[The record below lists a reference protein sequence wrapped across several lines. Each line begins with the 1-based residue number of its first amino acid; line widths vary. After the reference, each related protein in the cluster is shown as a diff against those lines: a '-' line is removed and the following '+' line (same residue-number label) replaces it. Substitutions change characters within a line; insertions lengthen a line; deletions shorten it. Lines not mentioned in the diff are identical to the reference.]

1 MMILVSSTFLLLLQ
15 PTKIISSPLSF
26 LHQQKV
32 YAVKKSITINKQL
45 LRQDANKVHQQ
56 LVKSYFIFPSLKAFF
71 GPAAVVN
78 ATKQADAAMLSGK
91 WTIQQSRAIANE
103 FSSLTKKE
111 NKPSPQMKS
120 TRDYYVPISDGK
132 ERILLRLYDPGVKQ
146 KPSPLLIYVHGGGWI
161 VGNIDIFD
169 DSIRRLANS
178 SGLMVAA
185 MNYRLAPEHPF
196 PAGLDDVVS
205 TIRWIASNGQ
215 KIGIDTKKM
224 ALGGDSAGA
233 NLALSSALTLRDSNN
248 NKEHNLFR
256 VLYLMYGPYSP
267 NLLNSTSMKKF
278 GGGDFGLTYGQMK
291 YAMSQTFQNA
301 SDYKNPL
308 AFPLLD
314 KNLTGLS
321 PVYIAAMA
329 LDPLKDDSIQLASRF
344 QQSGQEYYMA
354 IWPGVAHGAL
364 SLIPVTSEIQKYLD
378 AMTIYLKGVLT
389 QS

>member
-1 MMILVSSTFLLLLQ
+1 
-15 PTKIISSPLSF
+15 
-26 LHQQKV
+26 
-32 YAVKKSITINKQL
+32 
-45 LRQDANKVHQQ
+45 
-56 LVKSYFIFPSLKAFF
+56 
-71 GPAAVVN
+71 
-78 ATKQADAAMLSGK
+78 
-91 WTIQQSRAIANE
+91 
-103 FSSLTKKE
+103 
-111 NKPSPQMKS
+111 
-120 TRDYYVPISDGK
+120 
-132 ERILLRLYDPGVKQ
+132 
-146 KPSPLLIYVHGGGWI
+146 
-161 VGNIDIFD
+161 
-169 DSIRRLANS
+169 
-178 SGLMVAA
+178 
-185 MNYRLAPEHPF
+185 
-196 PAGLDDVVS
+196 
-205 TIRWIASNGQ
+205 
-215 KIGIDTKKM
+215 M

-256 VLYLMYGPYSP
+256 VLYPDL
-267 NLLNSTSMKKF
+267 
-278 GGGDFGLTYGQMK
+278 GLTYGQMK

-329 LDPLKDDSIQLASRF
+329 LDPLKDDNIQLASRF

>member
-1 MMILVSSTFLLLLQ
+1 
-15 PTKIISSPLSF
+15 
-26 LHQQKV
+26 
-32 YAVKKSITINKQL
+32 
-45 LRQDANKVHQQ
+45 
-56 LVKSYFIFPSLKAFF
+56 
-71 GPAAVVN
+71 
-78 ATKQADAAMLSGK
+78 
-91 WTIQQSRAIANE
+91 
-103 FSSLTKKE
+103 
-111 NKPSPQMKS
+111 
-120 TRDYYVPISDGK
+120 
-132 ERILLRLYDPGVKQ
+132 
-146 KPSPLLIYVHGGGWI
+146 
-161 VGNIDIFD
+161 
-169 DSIRRLANS
+169 
-178 SGLMVAA
+178 
-185 MNYRLAPEHPF
+185 
-196 PAGLDDVVS
+196 
-205 TIRWIASNGQ
+205 
-215 KIGIDTKKM
+215 M

-256 VLYLMYGPYSP
+256 VLYLI
-267 NLLNSTSMKKF
+267 
-278 GGGDFGLTYGQMK
+278 FGLTYGQMK

-321 PVYIAAMA
+321 PVYIAPMA
-329 LDPLKDDSIQLASRF
+329 LDPLKDDNIQLASRF

>member
-1 MMILVSSTFLLLLQ
+1 MSREAIVPLHRAVFVLVATFLLLLQ

-32 YAVKKSITINKQL
+32 YAVTESITINKQL

-71 GPAAVVN
+71 GPAVVN
-78 ATKQADAAMLSGK
+78 ATKQAYAAMLSGK

-161 VGNIDIFD
+161 VGSVDIFD

-178 SGLMVAA
+178 SGLMVVA

-215 KIGIDTKKM
+215 KI
-224 ALGGDSAGA
+224 
-233 NLALSSALTLRDSNN
+233 
-248 NKEHNLFR
+248 
-256 VLYLMYGPYSP
+256 
-267 NLLNSTSMKKF
+267 
-278 GGGDFGLTYGQMK
+278 
-291 YAMSQTFQNA
+291 
-301 SDYKNPL
+301 
-308 AFPLLD
+308 
-314 KNLTGLS
+314 
-321 PVYIAAMA
+321 
-329 LDPLKDDSIQLASRF
+329 
-344 QQSGQEYYMA
+344 
-354 IWPGVAHGAL
+354 
-364 SLIPVTSEIQKYLD
+364 
-378 AMTIYLKGVLT
+378 
-389 QS
+389 